1 MLSTMAA
8 HAGEIIVVTGATGRQ
23 GGAVARQLLKDGWR
37 VRAIT
42 RNAARPQARALAEVG
57 AEVVQGDMAARE
69 SLVSAF
75 NGSYGVY
82 SVQNPMISGH
92 EGEIRQGKNVA
103 DSAKEAGVRH
113 LVYGSAAPGQRGTG
127 VGAWESKLD
136 IEAHMRQLGLPV
148 TILRPMA
155 FMELLTDRSFYPAA
169 STWHVMPKLMGESR
183 PLGWL
188 CMEDLGIIAA
198 KAFADPDRFVG
209 EDVQLA
215 SDIQTING
223 CRGIYRDVVGK
234 PPPRFPM
241 PVWLF
246 QRFVGTDLT
255 TMWRWL
261 ASHEIDLDTGPTT
274 AIHAGALSMR
284 EWLSRG
290 RRAP

>member
-1 MLSTMAA
+1 MPTTMTTHLAKT
-8 HAGEIIVVTGATGRQ
+8 IVVTGATGRQ

-42 RNAARPQARALAEVG
+42 RNASRPQARALADLG
-57 AEVVQGDMAARE
+57 AEVVQGDMAARD
-69 SLVSAF
+69 SLVALF
-75 NGSYGVY
+75 KGAHGVY

-92 EGEIRQGKNVA
+92 EGEIRQGQNVA
-103 DSAKEAGVRH
+103 DVSREAGVRH
-113 LVYGSAAPGQRGTG
+113 LVYGSAAPGKHGTG
-127 VGAWESKLD
+127 VGSWESKLE

-155 FMELLTDRSFYPAA
+155 FMELMIDKSFYPAA

-198 KAFADPDRFVG
+198 HAFADPDRFVG
-209 EDVQLA
+209 EDIQLA
-215 SDIQTING
+215 SDVQTIDG
-223 CRGIYRDVVGK
+223 CRAIYRDVVGK
-234 PPPRFPM
+234 APPRWPM

-261 ASHEIDLDTGPTT
+261 ATHEIDLDTGPTK
-274 AIHAGALSMR
+274 AIHGGTLSIR
-284 EWLSRG
+284 EWLSG
-290 RRAP
+290 RRPAR